1 MTNLYQPETKIFY
14 GPIDNDDNRLI
25 PAPNIS
31 ISIEYNYSNDTII
44 GYTYIV
50 NLTGFATSLDLRNL
64 DYGDE
69 ITEPSNYNTGSVVDH
84 INKLRN
90 TLTKNGSILYVLNGL
105 DDSVILKAK
114 GGILRSFSIEDSPNN
129 WIHYA
134 NYSATLEFHSIDFV
148 SKTEEVCGSFLD
160 PSTYNAQEGSILD
173 LTKFKIKSFNDSWSF
188 SFDENEAFNR
198 IKNNELG
205 LNLDI
210 NNHGFNIQ
218 YQISAVGKHVFS
230 YTNELTNEQTL
241 LPAWEQAKNF
251 VQERL
256 YKQVKSLI
264 GNVLKDYSS
273 TCTSSDGLDD
283 ILTPG
288 NDSGL
293 LNGLSNYKVFNE
305 QITCEASEAEGSFSA
320 TYSAIIKSSLGNT
333 FWSSPE
339 TKHTVN
345 KSIKTN
351 NTVGNS
357 ITNISINGTIEGLI
371 EGGLIR
377 TNEPLE
383 LPKTGSFLI
392 YKGAGISKYTN
403 AKNLL
408 DKIYS
413 DNDYSAGLGD
423 TGKRDLKPLFKNIL
437 GVNLAQLGG
446 LPAPNDPIPDPP
458 HPISFNLTHDYNNG
472 TINYSVEYS
481 SNALCGRKF
490 TDITIQTSNPNKV
503 TAIFNIPNSNN
514 CPLIQELGTYTAKTV
529 NLTVQG
535 MDFSDIGQPPD
546 LDIVDEINTHL
557 NLGCYDIGYL
567 PITLPPS
574 GTYIITQQQYT
585 KNPLDGSFTVN
596 VSYICGSGCSISN

>member
-1 MTNLYQPETKIFY
+1 MPNLYQPETKIFY

-134 NYSATLEFHSIDFV
+134 SYSATLEFHSIDFV
-148 SKTEEVCGSFLD
+148 SQTEEICGSFLD
-160 PSTYNAQEGSILD
+160 PASYNAQEGSILD

-205 LNLDI
+205 LNLNI

-218 YQISAVGKHVFS
+218 YQISAVGKHVFN
-230 YTNELTNEQTL
+230 YTNELTNERTL

-264 GNVLKDYSS
+264 VNVLKDYPS
-273 TCTSSDGLDD
+273 TCASSDGLDD

-288 NDSGL
+288 NGPGL
-293 LNGLSNYKVFNE
+293 LTGLSNYKIFNE
-305 QITCEASEAEGSFSA
+305 QITCEVSEAEGSFSA
-320 TYSAIIKSSLGNT
+320 TYSAIVKSSLGHT
-333 FWSSPE
+333 DWSSPE

-357 ITNISINGTIEGLI
+357 VTNLSINGTIEGLI

-413 DNDYSAGLGD
+413 DNDYSAGLGEM
-423 TGKRDLKPLFKNIL
+423 GKRDLKLAFKNIL
-437 GVNLAQLGG
+437 GINLQQLNGS
-446 LPAPNDPIPDPP
+446 PAPNDPIPDPP

-472 TINYSVEYS
+472 TINYSIEYS

-514 CPLIQELGTYTAKTV
+514 CPIIQELGTYTAKTV

-535 MDFSDIGQPPD
+535 VDFSDIGQPPD

-567 PITLPPS
+567 PITLPPP